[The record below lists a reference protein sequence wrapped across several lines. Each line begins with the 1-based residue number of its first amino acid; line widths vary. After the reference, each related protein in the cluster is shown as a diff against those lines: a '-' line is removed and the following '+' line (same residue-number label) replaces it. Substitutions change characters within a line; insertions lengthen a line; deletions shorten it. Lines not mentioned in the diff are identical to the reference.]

1 MRPNRCNGVVFL
13 AICIAS
19 SATCAGEIILKTELW
34 DFICE
39 VEVAVGPE
47 VPDVIGRIHEIP
59 GAQVGKEY
67 VNGIIFKGEGR
78 LCYRRSSMVE
88 DCYSDMND
96 WVCYT
101 NYSDE
106 PETILIY

>member
-1 MRPNRCNGVVFL
+1 MKSHVCSGASFL
-13 AICIAS
+13 ALCSFSCMAS
-19 SATCAGEIILKTELW
+19 AGDIILKTELW

-39 VEVAVGPE
+39 VEVIVGPE
-47 VPDVIGRIHEIP
+47 VPGVFDGVLEFP
-59 GAQVGKEY
+59 GVQVGLEY
-67 VNGIIFKGEGR
+67 VDGVVFTGEGR
-78 LCYRRSSMVE
+78 LCYRRSSVAD

-106 PETILIY
+106 PEIILIY